1 MPPSKEARYVA
12 LLRGVSPMNCKMPEL
27 KGAFEKAGFTDV
39 RTVLSSGNV
48 VFTVSGKTTEDA
60 IAKKAEAAMKK
71 HMGTS
76 FSTIVRSVE
85 SLREI
90 LASKPYPSARLTPK
104 SKRVITFLR
113 HEPEASKKLPVEE
126 DEAAIVKRIKR
137 EVFTVYV
144 PGPKG
149 PVFMRLIEKTFG
161 KDVTTRT
168 WETVEKLAK

>member
-1 MPPSKEARYVA
+1 MPPARKARYVA

-27 KGAFEKAGFTDV
+27 KQAFELAGFTEV

-48 VFTVSGKTTEDA
+48 VFGVSGKTSEDA

-71 HMGTS
+71 HMGAS
-76 FSTIVRSVE
+76 FSTIVRSVDE
-85 SLREI
+85 LRTI
-90 LASKPYPSARLTPK
+90 LASKPYPSTKLTPK

-113 HEPEASKKLPVEE
+113 DEPESSKKLPVEE
-126 DEAAIVKRIKR
+126 DDAAIIKRVGR